1 MNKNLHRILMGTEKS
16 LMNPNKSLEWKNRD
30 DKDKY
35 IIFLALLDLELY
47 HIDME
52 ISSKIIWD
60 KLNKLFGWWVV
71 NINLSLKLQLF
82 SFKM

>member
-16 LMNPNKSLEWKNRD
+16 PMNPNKSLEWKNTD

-47 HIDME
+47 HIDMKK
-52 ISSKIIWD
+52 SSKIIWD
-60 KLNKLFGWWVV
+60 KLKKLFG
-71 NINLSLKLQLF
+71 
-82 SFKM
+82 